1 MELYENSEL
10 RAATTSQAKS
20 TSYFSTAKLRD
31 WPEFD
36 LIRRA
41 RANRLIVGSESV

>member
-20 TSYFSTAKLRD
+20 TSYFTKLRD